1 MEGFFCPPSGEIE
14 RTISRRENLAL
25 ARVAGALAR
34 ERVPEESATRI
45 DSAGPLE
52 VDNDQAEVE
61 GMTAMLDKDAVA
73 HAHLKTP
80 KAAAIA
86 GIVFSLLMFGIFGL
100 LRRSI
105 PADPLETGN
114 WLAADTGMIKLAL
127 NLVPI
132 AGVAFLW
139 FIGVLRDRLG
149 AREDRFFATVFLGSG
164 LLFLAMLFLGAAMIG
179 AVTLIASAAEPN
191 DLTSSAT
198 FRFARAGAFI
208 IANVYASKMAAV
220 FMFSTSTVV
229 IYTGIAPG
237 WMAYIGFL
245 LALIVLVASQNIGWS
260 LAVLPVWVLLISG
273 YILVDNL
280 AGVRSPT

>member
-1 MEGFFCPPSGEIE
+1 M
-14 RTISRRENLAL
+14 
-25 ARVAGALAR
+25 
-34 ERVPEESATRI
+34 
-45 DSAGPLE
+45 
-52 VDNDQAEVE
+52 
-61 GMTAMLDKDAVA
+61 AMLENGAVA

-80 KAAAIA
+80 RAAAIA
-86 GIVFSLLMFGIFGL
+86 GIVFSLLMFAIFWL

-105 PADPLETGN
+105 PADPLESGS

-127 NLVPI
+127 NLVPV

-149 AREDRFFATVFLGSG
+149 HHEDRFFATVFLGSG
-164 LLFLAMLFLGAAMIG
+164 LLFLAMLFVGASTIG
-179 AVTLIASAAEPN
+179 SVTLIASAAEPN

-198 FRFARAGAFI
+198 FRFARAAAFI

-229 IYTGIAPG
+229 IYTHIAPR

-245 LALIVLVASQNIGWS
+245 LALTVMIGGHYIGWS
-260 LAVLPVWVLLISG
+260 LAVLPAWVLVISV
-273 YILVDNL
+273 YILMDNF
-280 AGVRSPT
+280 AGFRRPT